1 MCSNNSTAP
10 SKTFNSIIEAG
21 IALPRSFSE
30 QPRHCHQDHHH
41 HRHHLVIMIIITIVI
56 AIMITAQALDTGQLE
71 RRIEGWKRPDRQSVL
86 LGTQGKS
93 TLDEDDGDDG
103 VDGDDGDGDDESAR
117 PGAHQK
123 IPHSLLRPYI
133 SPS

>member
-1 MCSNNSTAP
+1 MCSNNSTVP

-30 QPRHCHQDHHH
+30 QPRHCH
-41 HRHHLVIMIIITIVI
+41 HRHHIVIMIIITIVI

-103 VDGDDGDGDDESAR
+103 VDGDGDDESAR
-117 PGAHQK
+117 PGAHQE

>member
-1 MCSNNSTAP
+1 M
-10 SKTFNSIIEAG
+10 
-21 IALPRSFSE
+21 
-30 QPRHCHQDHHH
+30 
-41 HRHHLVIMIIITIVI
+41 
-56 AIMITAQALDTGQLE
+56 DTGQQE

-103 VDGDDGDGDDESAR
+103 VDVDDDGVDGDGDDESAR
-117 PGAHQK
+117 PGAHQE

-133 SPS
+133 SP